1 MKALKVLSI
10 VAFATLAACSSVRV
24 HSDYDD
30 STNFAQIKTY
40 AFFKDGID
48 QAEISDLDKKR
59 ILNAIDTELSSRGMT
74 KGERPDVLINIF
86 TKAQQKVDV
95 YQNNYYNPWGYYR
108 YGWNPYWGSSYNSV
122 STSTEGRLFIDILDS
137 QKKEL
142 IWQGTGTGYLTNN
155 RAKKEQR
162 IQEFVKEILKDF
174 PPSK

>member
-1 MKALKVLSI
+1 MKALKILSV
-10 VAFATLAACSSVRV
+10 VAFMALASCSSVRV

-30 STNFAQIKTY
+30 KTDFNQIKSY
-40 AFFKDGID
+40 AYFKDGID
-48 QAEISDLDKKR
+48 KAEISDLDKKR
-59 ILNAIDTELSSRGMT
+59 ILNAIDTELSSKGLV

-95 YQNNYYNPWGYYR
+95 YNNNYYSPWGYYG
-108 YGWNPYWGSSYNSV
+108 YGWGPYWGSSYNTV
-122 STSTEGRLFIDILDS
+122 STSTEGRLFIDILDAN
-137 QKKEL
+137 KKEL

-174 PPSK
+174 PPKK